1 MKHST
6 EKERSMASQHHPLES
21 SQSTRMEALQ
31 NKHSRLS
38 RRIEQEQR
46 NPSTTDFFLR
56 QLKKQKLALKEEIE
70 GIRTSGAVSV
80 A

>member
-1 MKHST
+1 
-6 EKERSMASQHHPLES
+6 
-21 SQSTRMEALQ
+21 MEALQ